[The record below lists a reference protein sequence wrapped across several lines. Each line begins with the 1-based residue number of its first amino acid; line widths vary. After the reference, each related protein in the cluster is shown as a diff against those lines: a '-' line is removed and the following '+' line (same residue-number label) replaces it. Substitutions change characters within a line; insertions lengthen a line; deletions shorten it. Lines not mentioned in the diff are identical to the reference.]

1 MRFYG
6 FHLMPWPY
14 LDEAHRN
21 SGAASWVTLSNKEY
35 DPVRGREL
43 YERYLSELVAYDQ
56 AGFDGVCVNEHH
68 QTAYGLMPAPNLVA
82 ATLIGRTRGTIALLG
97 NAIALRD
104 HPLRV
109 AEEVAMLDVL
119 SNGRIVSGFVRGIG
133 SEYHTFAL
141 DPASS
146 RDRFHEAHDLIVR
159 AWTEPGPFEWYGEHY
174 KLRYVNPWPRP
185 IQQPNPPIWS
195 PSQGSG
201 ETIEWAAERRYT
213 YLQTFTDLESLRR
226 IFASFKEATER
237 HGYAADPEQL
247 GWSVPIYLAESDE
260 AARAGARPH
269 VDYLFNTLLRM
280 PPDMLFPA
288 GYLTEASAAR
298 VRSSRRGLGSG
309 RLDPDDLMERGYVLA
324 GSPAS
329 VGEALA
335 RLRDELGFG
344 TLVGV
349 LQFGSVSHGE
359 FERTLSLFTEQVMQH
374 LR

>member
-1 MRFYG
+1 MRFFG

-14 LDEAHRN
+14 LGEAHRD

-43 YERYLSELVAYDQ
+43 YERYLAELVAYDQ

-82 ATLIGRTRGTIALLG
+82 ATLIERTRGTIALLG

-185 IQQPNPPIWS
+185 IQQPHPPIWS

-213 YLQTFTDLESLRR
+213 YLQTFTDLDSLRR

-237 HGYAADPEQL
+237 HGYAADPEQI
-247 GWSVPIYLAESDE
+247 GWSVPIYLAETDE
-260 AARAGARPH
+260 AARAAARGH

-309 RLDPDDLMERGYVLA
+309 RLDPDDLMARGYVLA

-329 VGEALA
+329 VGEQLV

-349 LQFGSVSHGE
+349 LQFGSVGHGE
-359 FERTLSLFTEQVMQH
+359 FERTLSLFTEEVMPN